1 MVNNKNKNNN
11 SNSSNSLV
19 FGRWWQTK
27 TTFSKVE
34 LFLFINPEKSISLQ
48 YYYQSFVL
56 TRKTNYQGS
65 GCSVAQQPYQCRG
78 LLTEFI
84 QQSFVIFVHSNAV
97 RHLSVPSWWWIS
109 TYDVKV
115 LGLVLAQHI
124 KTVLTLS
131 KTRQYQKTRIK
142 PRSAGWKARI
152 QPLCHATRYP
162 YFSTFVTQLASKQ
175 ILILLSLFLSLSVF
189 SRRNLWAAHAALAF
203 SFDML
208 NFFNPIWALSS
219 QAAQLGINFIL
230 FLSLQHN

>member
-1 MVNNKNKNNN
+1 MVSNKNKNNN

-27 TTFSKVE
+27 TTFSKVV

-124 KTVLTLS
+124 KTVHTLS
-131 KTRQYQKTRIK
+131 IGSIK
-142 PRSAGWKARI
+142 KQESNPGQLGEKREYSHCAMR
-152 QPLCHATRYP
+152 PATR
-162 YFSTFVTQLASKQ
+162 TFLPLWLNLHQSKY
-175 ILILLSLFLSLSVF
+175 
-189 SRRNLWAAHAALAF
+189 
-203 SFDML
+203 
-208 NFFNPIWALSS
+208 
-219 QAAQLGINFIL
+219 
-230 FLSLQHN
+230 